1 MLNSEDAQEE
11 SIVWMNDFRGWAV
24 SNTPFSLTR
33 ESLHIIQK
41 YYPGLIAVAIL
52 TNPPRIFESF
62 WKVFADTNYT
72 ICVQNYRIYFNELV
86 YTNY

>member
-1 MLNSEDAQEE
+1 VLNSEGAQEE
-11 SIVWMNDFRGWAV
+11 SVVWMSDFR
-24 SNTPFSLTR
+24 STPFSLTQ

-62 WKVFADTNYT
+62 WKVFVDTNYT
-72 ICVQNYRIYFNELV
+72 FSTQNYRVYFI
-86 YTNY
+86 